1 MESSSKG
8 SITSVNLLQAVPKK
22 TIHESA
28 CRFSPRRM
36 LGLMPG
42 GGLT

>member
-8 SITSVNLLQAVPKK
+8 SITSVNLSQAVPKRP
-22 TIHESA
+22 IGESV
-28 CRFSPRRM
+28 CRFSLRRM
-36 LGLMPG
+36 LGVMPG

>member
-8 SITSVNLLQAVPKK
+8 SITSVNLSQAVPKK
-22 TIHESA
+22 PIRESA

-36 LGLMPG
+36 LGITPG
-42 GGLT
+42 GGPT

>member
-8 SITSVNLLQAVPKK
+8 SITSVNLSQAVPKP
-22 TIHESA
+22 IRESG
-28 CRFSPRRM
+28 CRFSPRWM
-36 LGLMPG
+36 LGVMPG